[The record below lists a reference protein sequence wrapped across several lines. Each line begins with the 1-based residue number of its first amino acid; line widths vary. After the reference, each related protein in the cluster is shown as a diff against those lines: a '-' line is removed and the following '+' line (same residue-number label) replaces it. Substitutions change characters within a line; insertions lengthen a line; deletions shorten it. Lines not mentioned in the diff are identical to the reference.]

1 MRQAK
6 ITNGVAGVSDSSSH
20 GPRLSIL
27 CCVLALLLVV
37 QPLAAAT
44 PMLREDVTVE
54 VFEGIPDEK
63 TWEFDRPEPT
73 DRFPATA
80 FGFVAIPRKFTNKGL
95 QDDRSSPILLRA
107 RCRIDLPAGEFRF
120 LLRSRGAARL
130 LIDGQLVIEN
140 KFLIPNA
147 SGHEPVPKIRRVDEP
162 GLPALPV
169 GHQERVVTTVLEAG
183 EHDCLLE
190 AFAGGKSL
198 RLELGELAACVAQ
211 SGQKM
216 RLIGASVP
224 VPFTEA
230 GWSRYVAE
238 ATVRKQSLD
247 HARRKAAAAGED
259 TYWEM
264 RHALAR
270 QETSDEPGPQV
281 PQTAN
286 ATTVH
291 NAIDAFINRRL
302 EKRNIAPAPLCDDA
316 SFLRRVSLDV
326 VGVIPSSQEIRTFI
340 EREPNTRRS
349 KTVDQLL
356 DDPRWADHWVGYWQ
370 DVLAENPAL
379 LKPQLNNTG
388 PFRWWIHE
396 SFLDNKSIDQFVGE
410 LVLME
415 GSKYG
420 GAPAGFGL
428 ATMNDVPMAAKA
440 HVIAK
445 AFLGVELQCARCHD
459 APYHPYKQRQLFS
472 VGAMLAKTSL
482 KVPIGSTVDL
492 AGRTRQPQ
500 VDITLAPGTA
510 VDPVWPF
517 AELAAPELSDA
528 ILRDPNDS
536 RERLAAYLTSSANK
550 RFARV
555 VVNRLWKRYVGW
567 GLVEP
572 VDDWTDTE
580 PSHPQLLDFL
590 ARELVLGGY
599 DLKHVA
605 RLILKSHTYQR
616 SVQPAGSRSVE
627 PQDRLFASP
636 ARRRM
641 SAEQAV
647 DSLFLVAGKSFR
659 TEPLTLDP
667 EGRRPV
673 TQFLNLGTP
682 RRAWQFT
689 SLSNDRDRPALS
701 LPFAQN
707 IVDLLIV
714 FGWRESRQ
722 NPLTVRDLSPTLL
735 QPMVLAHGNVGRRIT
750 TLSDDSEVTDM
761 ALRPQPLPELVQAIY
776 LRVLSRPPSNEER
789 ATFVELLRDGYSDRQ
804 VPGAKALPRPKSVP
818 TSAVSW
824 ANHLDPEASRI
835 KLELAELARAGDP
848 PTNRLQPD
856 WRERMEDMLW
866 VLVNSPEFL
875 FIP

>member
-1 MRQAK
+1 VR
-6 ITNGVAGVSDSSSH
+6 
-20 GPRLSIL
+20 RLSF
-27 CCVLALLLVV
+27 CWCVLAVLLVA

-44 PMLREDVTVE
+44 PPPRDDVAVE
-54 VFEGIPDEK
+54 ILEEIPDEK
-63 TWEFDRPEPT
+63 TWDFDRPEPV
-73 DRFPATA
+73 DRFHAKA
-80 FGFVAIPRKFTNKGL
+80 FGFAVLPRKFTNKGL
-95 QDDRSSPILLRA
+95 QDDRSNPLLLRA

-130 LIDGQLVIEN
+130 LVDGQPVVEN

-147 SGHEPVPKIRRVDEP
+147 SGHEPVPKVQRVDEP
-162 GLPALPV
+162 GLPPLPV
-169 GHQERVVTTVLEAG
+169 GHQERLVTTVMEAG

-190 AFAGGKSL
+190 AFAGGKNL
-198 RLELGELAACVAQ
+198 RLELGELAVCVARP
-211 SGQKM
+211 GQQ
-216 RLIGASVP
+216 LELLGASLP

-230 GWSRYVAE
+230 GWSQYVAE
-238 ATVRKQSLD
+238 STARQRARD
-247 HARRKAAAAGED
+247 HARRRTAAAGED
-259 TYWEM
+259 IYWEM
-264 RHALAR
+264 RHDLAR
-270 QETSDEPGPQV
+270 REMSDEPGPQI

-286 ATTVH
+286 AAAVH
-291 NAIDAFINRRL
+291 NAIDAFINRKL
-302 EKRNIAPAPLCDDA
+302 EKQNLAPAPLCDDA

-326 VGVIPSSQEIRTFI
+326 AGVIPSSQQIRTFF
-340 EREPNTRRS
+340 EREPSTRRA
-349 KTVDQLL
+349 KTIIQLL

-379 LKPQLNNTG
+379 LKPHLNNTG

-396 SFLDNKSIDQFVGE
+396 SFLDNKPIDRFVTE

-472 VGAMLAKTSL
+472 FGAMLAKTSL

-500 VDITLAPGTA
+500 VDITLAAGTA

-517 AELAAPELSDA
+517 AELAAAEISDA
-528 ILRDPNDS
+528 ILREPNNS
-536 RERLAAYLTSSANK
+536 RERLAAYLTSAANK

-555 VVNRLWKRYVGW
+555 MVNRLWKRYLGW

-580 PSHPQLLDFL
+580 PSHPQLLEFL
-590 ARELVLGGY
+590 ARELVINGY
-599 DLKHVA
+599 DLRHVA
-605 RLILKSHTYQR
+605 RLILSSHTYQR
-616 SVQPAGSRSVE
+616 SVQPGGSEPVE

-647 DSLFLVAGKSFR
+647 DSLFIVAGKRFH

-682 RRAWQFT
+682 QRAWQFT

-714 FGWRESRQ
+714 LGWRESRQ

-735 QPMVLAHGNVGRRIT
+735 QPMVLAHGNVGSRIT
-750 TLSDDSEVTDM
+750 TLSDDSEVTEL
-761 ALRPQPLPELVQAIY
+761 ALKSQSLPELVDAVY
-776 LRVLSRPPSNEER
+776 LRVLSRSPSDEER

-804 VPGAKALPRPKSVP
+804 VPGAKAKPRPKSVP

-835 KLELAELARAGDP
+835 KLELAEQARAGDP
-848 PTNRLQPD
+848 PTDRLEPD